1 VNLDALDR
9 NRPPSPGAMRA
20 FDFPPVE
27 STRLETGLDV
37 RVARMTRLPI
47 VAVNLVFVGGETPMQ
62 VSQAGLAALTGET
75 LEGGT
80 ARRSGA
86 ELAEAFER
94 IGARLG
100 TSTGWDA
107 TTVSLSCLA
116 DRLPE
121 ALALLSEVVRHAS
134 FPEAEVDRSRN
145 QRLARIH
152 QRRMDPSS
160 FASDEAAR
168 LIYAEGMP
176 YGRPLIGTEAALT
189 MADREA
195 VKGFATGHYRPA
207 GSGLVVVGDVD
218 PGEVAKRVGDH
229 FGDWTGAAPVPPDV
243 VAEPRDRKRTVH
255 VVHREGSV
263 QSEIRIGHPGVPKDT
278 PDHFP
283 LVVANAVLGGAFTS
297 RLNLNLREEHGF
309 TYGVRSRF
317 SFRRGAG
324 PFTVSTAVGTEVTAD
339 AVREVLAELTG
350 MAEGGPTEDETR
362 AARDY
367 VAGVFPLRLETAGQ
381 VAARLAEL
389 VVFGLPADWHGR
401 YRDRVRAVD
410 REAASH
416 AVRRHVRPEEA
427 QVVIVADAGAVTPA
441 LEGLSLGP
449 VVVHE
454 GQG

>member
-1 VNLDALDR
+1 
-9 NRPPSPGAMRA
+9 
-20 FDFPPVE
+20 
-27 STRLETGLDV
+27 
-37 RVARMTRLPI
+37 
-47 VAVNLVFVGGETPMQ
+47 
-62 VSQAGLAALTGET
+62 
-75 LEGGT
+75 
-80 ARRSGA
+80 
-86 ELAEAFER
+86 
-94 IGARLG
+94 
-100 TSTGWDA
+100 
-107 TTVSLSCLA
+107 
-116 DRLPE
+116 
-121 ALALLSEVVRHAS
+121 
-134 FPEAEVDRSRN
+134 
-145 QRLARIH
+145 
-152 QRRMDPSS
+152 
-160 FASDEAAR
+160 
-168 LIYAEGMP
+168 
-176 YGRPLIGTEAALT
+176 
-189 MADREA
+189 
-195 VKGFATGHYRPA
+195 
-207 GSGLVVVGDVD
+207 
-218 PGEVAKRVGDH
+218 
-229 FGDWTGAAPVPPDV
+229 
-243 VAEPRDRKRTVH
+243 
-255 VVHREGSV
+255 
-263 QSEIRIGHPGVPKDT
+263 
-278 PDHFP
+278 
-283 LVVANAVLGGAFTS
+283 VLGGAFTS

>member
-1 VNLDALDR
+1 MNLDALDR
-9 NRPPSPGAMRA
+9 GRPPSPGAVRA

-27 STRLETGLDV
+27 SVRLGTGLDV
-37 RVARMTRLPI
+37 RVARMTRLPL

-62 VSQAGLAALTGET
+62 ASRAGLAALTGET
-75 LEGGT
+75 LDGGT
-80 ARRSGA
+80 AHRTGA
-86 ELAEAFER
+86 EFARALEG

-121 ALALLSEVVRHAS
+121 ALGLLSELVRHAS
-134 FPEAEVDRSRN
+134 FPDAEVERNRN
-145 QRLARIH
+145 QRLARIR

-160 FASDEAAR
+160 FASDEATR
-168 LIYAEGMP
+168 LIYAEGVP
-176 YGRPLIGTEAALT
+176 YGRPLIGTEASLT
-189 MADREA
+189 AVDREA
-195 VKGFATGHYRPA
+195 VEGFAAGHYRPA
-207 GSGLVVVGDVD
+207 GTGLIVVGDVD
-218 PGEVAKRVGDH
+218 PGEVARLVADH
-229 FGDWTGAAPVPPDV
+229 FGDWSGAAPAPPEVRGD
-243 VAEPRDRKRTVH
+243 PRDRRRTVH

-263 QSEIRIGHPGVPKDT
+263 QSEIRIGHPGVPKGT
-278 PDHFP
+278 SDHFP

-297 RLNLNLREEHGF
+297 RLNLNLREEHGY

-339 AVREVLAELTG
+339 AVREVLAELTA
-350 MAEGGPTEDETR
+350 MAERGPTEDETR

-381 VAARLAEL
+381 VASRLAEL
-389 VVFGLPADWHGR
+389 VVFDLPDDWHGR
-401 YRDRVRAVD
+401 YRERVRAVD
-410 REAASH
+410 REAAAD
-416 AVRRHVRPEEA
+416 AVQRHVRPREA
-427 QVVIVADAGAVTPA
+427 QIIVVADAGAVTAP
-441 LEGLSLGP
+441 LEDLSLGP
-449 VVVHE
+449 VVVHK